1 MLPVIRKVLQK
12 LQLYFH
18 WYKLSGYNTN
28 KDILDLE
35 GGRPQVRQVNGVLR
49 EEGLGLL
56 VVDGGV
62 DDDIVTILPV
72 NGGSDAVLV
81 TGLKS

>member
-1 MLPVIRKVLQK
+1 LLPVIRKVLQK